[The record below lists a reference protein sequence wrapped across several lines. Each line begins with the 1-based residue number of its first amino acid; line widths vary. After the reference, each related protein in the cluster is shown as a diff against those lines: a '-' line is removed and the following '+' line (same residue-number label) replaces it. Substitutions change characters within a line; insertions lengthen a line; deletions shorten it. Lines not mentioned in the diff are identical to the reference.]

1 MLDLEDAVKPAD
13 KAAARKAAIEALS
26 DEVADAGRD
35 PGQRHRD
42 RYHSLDLDA
51 VARSKADMAVVPRAI
66 SAHLVGGVRE
76 AVARPVLAMIET
88 AAGVLAAAEIA
99 HEAAGLIAGTNDLR
113 ADLRLPLGASRESIA
128 ASLQL
133 IVLAAR
139 AAGIAVFD
147 GVFNGLDD
155 AAGFVTEAEA
165 GRQLGFDGKSLIHP
179 NQIAPCH
186 RAFAPSEAEVARAR
200 ALVDAFSGGAER
212 LGDEMI
218 ERMHVMPRSVCW
230 SEPRLA
236 PPWRIAPALS
246 WADMA
251 QLSQS
256 SDIPL
261 GLTFDDVLLQPLKS
275 SVLPSQADTRT
286 FLTREI
292 PLQIPILSSAMDT
305 VTEADMAIV
314 LAQLGGIGVLHRN
327 LGVEEQAIAIR
338 QVKRFESGMVVN
350 PITMTPRQTLAEA
363 LELMKT
369 HRISGIPIVE
379 ASGKLCES

>member
-1 MLDLEDAVKPAD
+1 MTGAEAKSDKDVDLFAVRSVLFLPASNPRAIAKARGSAADLVVLDLEDAVKPGD

-26 DEVADAGRD
+26 DKWPMPVAVRVNGI
-35 PGQRHRD
+35 GTE
-42 RYHSLDLDA
+42 YHSLDLDA
-51 VARSKADMAVVPRAI
+51 VARSKADLAVVPRAI
-66 SAHLVGGVRE
+66 SAHLVSGVRE

-155 AAGFVTEAEA
+155 AAGFLTEAEA

-218 ERMHVMPRSVCW
+218 EQMHV
-230 SEPRLA
+230 
-236 PPWRIAPALS
+236 IA
-246 WADMA
+246 A
-251 QLSQS
+251 QRVLERT
-256 SDIPL
+256 SD
-261 GLTFDDVLLQPLKS
+261 
-275 SVLPSQADTRT
+275 
-286 FLTREI
+286 
-292 PLQIPILSSAMDT
+292 
-305 VTEADMAIV
+305 
-314 LAQLGGIGVLHRN
+314 
-327 LGVEEQAIAIR
+327 
-338 QVKRFESGMVVN
+338 
-350 PITMTPRQTLAEA
+350 
-363 LELMKT
+363 
-369 HRISGIPIVE
+369 
-379 ASGKLCES
+379 